1 MEPGVALYCRKVL
14 IKAKPDNLLPSWLR
28 FVRGVV
34 DSEDISL
41 NLSRELL
48 QVSESDAHLF
58 RLQILIAY
66 FQNRHSSLLNCANY
80 FHSFVSYF
88 DDAYVSSD

>member
-1 MEPGVALYCRKVL
+1 MVIKSNVLNTWPQVQREKFGLGQMEPGVALYCRKVL

-48 QVSESDAHLF
+48 QVS
-58 RLQILIAY
+58 
-66 FQNRHSSLLNCANY
+66 
-80 FHSFVSYF
+80 VS
-88 DDAYVSSD
+88 VRI